1 MVQRI
6 THLLGGYAF
15 RNRELRVMYLAC
27 FLSFLGAS
35 SIFPIFILYAR
46 QQHASATELGLLAG
60 ALLLAPLVAQMPLG
74 WLVDHWGRAP
84 VLMFGLLAHPVVV
97 LLYVV
102 FNTPWELIALRFI
115 EGIIISAFSP
125 SINAYIADVT
135 PEEHRAEAYGGFGA
149 TLNGGLFA
157 GPLIGGLIGGTFGFK
172 AAFVAAFLME
182 LFAIPVVLWSI
193 QEPKRHIV
201 RHEDCPH
208 IPWSALFTGPLVA
221 VYIGYLC
228 IQILEGS
235 MTALWTL
242 YVHDLGGSLTFIGF
256 TITVFAIPQILLG
269 TASGR
274 VAGRMPRALTMFVG
288 GLLVSLVY
296 VSYGLVTSLVA
307 VLVLGL
313 LEGMLLMVQQPLAQ
327 SLLADASPAE
337 ARGRAQGLA
346 GMIGSLGGFASAFFA
361 PPLYYQSHA
370 LPWFL
375 LGICTVI
382 GWSVASVGAVLYE
395 RHHRSPASAEQ
406 VA

>member
-6 THLLGGYAF
+6 TQLLGGYAF
-15 RNRELRVMYLAC
+15 RNRELRVLYLAC

-35 SIFPIFILYAR
+35 SIFPVFILYAR
-46 QQHASATELGLLAG
+46 QQHASATELGLMAG

-74 WLVDHWGRAP
+74 WLVDHWGRVP

-97 LLYVV
+97 LLYVA
-102 FNTPWELIALRFI
+102 FNTPWDLIALRFI
-115 EGIIISAFSP
+115 EGIIVSAFSP
-125 SINAYIADVT
+125 AINAYIADVT

-157 GPLIGGLIGGTFGFK
+157 GPLIGGVIAGAFGFK
-172 AAFVAAFLME
+172 ATFVAAFLME

-193 QEPKRHIV
+193 HEPKRHIA
-201 RHEDCPH
+201 RHEDRPH

-228 IQILEGS
+228 IQVMEGS

-242 YVHDLGGSLTFIGF
+242 YVRDLGGSLTFIGF
-256 TITVFAIPQILLG
+256 TITVFAIPQIVLG

-274 VAGRMPRALTMFVG
+274 AAGRMPRALTMFAG
-288 GLLVSLVY
+288 GILVSLVY
-296 VSYGLVTSLVA
+296 VSYGLVTSLGA
-307 VLVLGL
+307 VLALGL
-313 LEGMLLMVQQPLAQ
+313 IEGVLLMFQQPLAQ

-361 PPLYYQSHA
+361 PPLYYQAHA

-375 LGICTVI
+375 LGICTAI
-382 GWSVASVGAVLYE
+382 GWSAASVGAVLYT
-395 RHHRSPASAEQ
+395 RHHRSPASAEG